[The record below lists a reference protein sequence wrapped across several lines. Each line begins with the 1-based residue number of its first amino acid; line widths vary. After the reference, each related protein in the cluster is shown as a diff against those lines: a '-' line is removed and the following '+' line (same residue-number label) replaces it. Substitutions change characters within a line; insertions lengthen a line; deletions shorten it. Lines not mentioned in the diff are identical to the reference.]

1 MKQLHEKICV
11 LEAAKDSQA
20 MEQVELHD
28 QELTN
33 SKIIQQL
40 QQDIELLK
48 VNFHS
53 AVEPVFAATCLE
65 RSPF

>member
-20 MEQVELHD
+20 MEQVEFHD

-48 VNFHS
+48 VITFTAQWNLSLHL
-53 AVEPVFAATCLE
+53 VQV
-65 RSPF
+65 